1 MLKIIFQLLLGVL
14 LMIYN
19 IGHAAE
25 TVTIGV
31 SLGLTGGYALTS
43 NKQKKAYELFEDD
56 INSGGGILGHPVK
69 FIILDNKSL
78 KETAIAQYR
87 QLIVDKKVNFV
98 IGPYTSGLTLA
109 ISPVVEELGYPT
121 LAAGA
126 AADIIWQQGYTNV
139 FGMWTPASRYVLGFL
154 KLMAYHKRN
163 RIVIVTGDGAF
174 ATGLANGAR
183 KWAKALR
190 LEVLDYISFKEG
202 TEDFVAIAEKVR
214 ASDPDIL
221 ICTGHYYVGASMKK
235 ALLKINWQPQIF
247 YATVSPTFQKY
258 YQDFGEQSEYDF
270 STAIWE
276 PHPKLKY
283 PGSYEF
289 AQRYTKRF
297 DEPPTYHAASAYAA
311 GEVLKKAIEEA
322 GTLDRDVIKKTLQN
336 LNTMSVIGRYAVDRT
351 GIQIKRFPLI
361 VQWHKG
367 KKEIV
372 WPLELQTQ
380 KVTFRDWNE

>member
-1 MLKIIFQLLLGVL
+1 MLRIIFQLLLGAL
-14 LMIYN
+14 LMFN
-19 IGHAAE
+19 SIGYAAE
-25 TVTIGV
+25 IIKIGV

-56 INSGGGILGHPVK
+56 INSGGGVLGRSVK
-69 FIILDNKSL
+69 FIILDNKSH

-87 QLIVDKKVNFV
+87 QLIIDNKVDFV

-109 ISPVVEELGYPT
+109 IAPVVEDLGYPT

-126 AADIIWQQGYTNV
+126 AADVIWQKGYTNI

-154 KLMAYHKRN
+154 KLMTFHKRN

-174 ATGLANGAR
+174 AKGLAIGAR

-190 LEVLDYISFKEG
+190 LEVLDFISFPEG
-202 TEDFVAIAEKVR
+202 TDDFIKIAERVR
-214 ASDPDIL
+214 ASNPNIL
-221 ICTGHYYVGASMKK
+221 ICTGHYYIGASMKR
-235 ALLKINWQPQIF
+235 ALLKIGWQPQVF

-258 YQDFGEQSEYDF
+258 FEDFGELSEFDF

-297 DEPPTYHAASAYAA
+297 GEPPTYHAASAYAA

-322 GTLDRDVIKKTLQN
+322 GTLNRDVIKKTLQN
-336 LNTMSVIGRYAVDRT
+336 LNTMSIIGRYAVDRT

-361 VQWHKG
+361 VQWQKG

-380 KVTFRDWNE
+380 KVKFKGLE